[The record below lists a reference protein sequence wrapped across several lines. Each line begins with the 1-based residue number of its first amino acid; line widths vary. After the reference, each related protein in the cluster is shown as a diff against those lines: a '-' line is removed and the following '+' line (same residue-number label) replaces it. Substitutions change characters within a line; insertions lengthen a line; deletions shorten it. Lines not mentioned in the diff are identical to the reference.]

1 MGDWMRSVISEVLRE
16 LFVFTGL
23 CPIAS
28 VHFSI
33 KASDRGTIKH
43 KRERSIGAP
52 MTRKFEGDA
61 WQSVVHRTLAPDTSG
76 HHTGRVRSVRPERP
90 VTVFFL
96 PSEGVTTI
104 LALGATNRRGTRA
117 WLRLSTSGDF
127 VSMLESAWEPSNS
140 LVLAR
145 LRINSE

>member
-16 LFVFTGL
+16 LFVF
-23 CPIAS
+23 
-28 VHFSI
+28 
-33 KASDRGTIKH
+33 D
-43 KRERSIGAP
+43 
-52 MTRKFEGDA
+52 
-61 WQSVVHRTLAPDTSG
+61 RTLPCCVRSFFD
-76 HHTGRVRSVRPERP
+76 RSVRSWHYKARERKP
-90 VTVFFL
+90 LGRQRLGSLKGMCGSLLCTRRWHQMHLVATSDAFGRFDLSVRSLCFF

-104 LALGATNRRGTRA
+104 LALGATNRRGTQA

-145 LRINSE
+145 LQINSE